1 MRTARSGSF
10 WRKLL
15 AFLGP
20 GYLVAVGY
28 MDPGNWATSLA
39 GGSKFGYALLA
50 VALLSNVM
58 AIILQSLCTRLGVG
72 AGRDLAQACRD
83 SFPRYVALPL
93 WLSAEIAI
101 TATDLAEVIG
111 TAIGLNLLFH
121 IPLEIGVIITAAD
134 VFLILALQAFGFRWI
149 EAFVVAMLG
158 VIAACFAVQIA
169 LADPDWGA
177 VLRGLAPSRDLL
189 ANREMLYLALGI
201 LGATVM
207 PHNLYLHSG
216 LVQTR
221 GYGDTPEEKREAI
234 SLATIDSTLAL
245 CFAFVINASILIL
258 AAATFNRAGKTD
270 IAELDQAHSFLS
282 PLLGSTLAPTLFAIA
297 LLCCGLNSTITA
309 TLSGQI
315 VMEGFLNWRIAP
327 WMRRM
332 VTRLIAI
339 LPRRDRDDLVRRE
352 GDRAIVDPE
361 PGRAQPAIAVCR
373 GAARDVHREPRQ
385 DGPLPGA
392 ALAHRACR
400 RYGGADH
407 RAEHEAGVGFC
418 ERLAWTEC
426 CAVKFGDCRGYHGL
440 GNHDRRVGRGCVYG
454 LARPDRL
461 CGTHTRGKRERSS
474 TGRCC
479 EMAQERRR
487 AGQRAALAPTMNV
500 I

>member
-1 MRTARSGSF
+1 MDARVTAIPPESPSKDPSTLLGGSGWRSARGEPSLAGMFATVRTAKQGSF

-39 GGSKFGYALLA
+39 GGSKFGYALLT

-58 AIILQSLCTRLGVG
+58 AIVLQSLCARLGVG

-83 SFPRYVALPL
+83 SFPRWVSLPL

-134 VFLILALQAFGFRWI
+134 VFLILGLQAFGFRWI

-169 LADPDWGA
+169 MADPDWGA
-177 VLRGLAPSRDLL
+177 VVRGFAPTTDIL
-189 ANREMLYLALGI
+189 ANREMLCLAL
-201 LGATVM
+201 T
-207 PHNLYLHSG
+207 
-216 LVQTR
+216 
-221 GYGDTPEEKREAI
+221 
-234 SLATIDSTLAL
+234 
-245 CFAFVINASILIL
+245 INASILIL
-258 AAATFNRAGKTD
+258 AAATFHRVGKTD
-270 IAELDQAHSFLS
+270 VAELDQAHAFLS

-315 VMEGFLNWRIAP
+315 VMEGFLNLRIKP
-327 WMRRM
+327 WLRRM

-339 LPRRDRDDLVRRE
+339 VPAVVVTIWAGEKATGQLLILSQVVLSLQLPFAVVPLVMFTAS
-352 GDRAIVDPE
+352 RAKM
-361 PGRAQPAIAVCR
+361 
-373 GAARDVHREPRQ
+373 GAFTAPRW
-385 DGPLPGA
+385 LSALA
-392 ALAHRACR
+392 ALTA
-400 RYGGADH
+400 
-407 RAEHEAGVGFC
+407 
-418 ERLAWTEC
+418 
-426 CAVKFGDCRGYHGL
+426 AVIIALNAKLVWDF
-440 GNHDRRVGRGCVYG
+440 
-454 LARPDRL
+454 A
-461 CGTHTRGKRERSS
+461 
-474 TGRCC
+474 TG
-479 EMAQERRR
+479 
-487 AGQRAALAPTMNV
+487 
-500 I
+500 